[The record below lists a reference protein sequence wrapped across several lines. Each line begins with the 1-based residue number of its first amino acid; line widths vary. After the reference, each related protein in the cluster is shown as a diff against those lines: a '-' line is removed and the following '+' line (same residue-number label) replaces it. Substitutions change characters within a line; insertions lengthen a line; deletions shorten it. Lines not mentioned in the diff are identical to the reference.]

1 MPSRVESPGDRSY
14 NGAREDVPKENGVNM
29 PVITVDGPRIDDLDR
44 KRKLVRAF
52 TDAASEA
59 FGLGKEAI
67 VVILHE
73 TSPDCV
79 STGGELVCDRGEA
92 GPPSSA

>member
-1 MPSRVESPGDRSY
+1 MS
-14 NGAREDVPKENGVNM
+14 PKEKGATM
-29 PVITVDGPRIDDLDR
+29 PVITVEGPRIDDLNR
-44 KRKLVRAF
+44 KRKLAQAF

-73 TSPDCV
+73 TAPDCV
-79 STGGELVCDRGEA
+79 STGGELVCDKGAA